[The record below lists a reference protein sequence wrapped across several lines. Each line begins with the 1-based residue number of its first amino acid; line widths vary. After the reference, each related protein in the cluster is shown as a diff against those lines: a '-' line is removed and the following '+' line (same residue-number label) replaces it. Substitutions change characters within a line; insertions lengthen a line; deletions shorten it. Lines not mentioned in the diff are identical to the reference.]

1 MMIKTRTT
9 RIPELIEYVKTNHPF
24 DVAQAEV
31 ITTSIEKGNQP
42 YLDWIGK
49 IVTEKS

>member
-1 MMIKTRTT
+1 MMIKTKTT
-9 RIPELIEYVKTNHPF
+9 RIPF
-24 DVAQAEV
+24 DVAEV
-31 ITTSIEKGNQP
+31 ITTSIENGNQP

>member
-24 DVAQAEV
+24 DVTEF

-49 IVTEKS
+49 IATEKS